1 MDIFKL
7 IRLFKTQKGR
17 SPTPGELDQLKV
29 ISQQQEMNKN
39 VIQFPRKNKAK
50 IDAEPNMLQR
60 ELMEVSD
67 DVSPGYA
74 SGDTK
79 YNAQILAD
87 GLAEKRYNVEIDD
100 LDQYEQMALY
110 DEAYKYLTQLR
121 KNFKQPEFPPKA
133 VMDNLDA
140 EGLANIMRKKGIDME
155 VGTASK
161 TTKKKPTVDPELQ
174 AMDDQNE
181 MFKDFST
188 RNLTGIEAMKEAS
201 SLIGRKGKYKNI
213 SPEDAKKKLDELQ
226 EIINKADAEP
236 DLGTKLK
243 NFDGDP
249 DAMAQGGRAGYGI
262 GNLVKE
268 KIPPEYRLYAK
279 SILPGGESGKVDESY
294 FTEDFKKTL
303 RTQAL
308 EKFKQTGKLKG
319 SVNQFD
325 QVRGFHN
332 RDEKLNKLVGMPST
346 YASLGA
352 YSYEIDPK
360 TLDVKIKDRYDW
372 NPSYGKI
379 DKNRIGFINNEAKEG
394 RDVDL
399 TMMKDFVKNSIK
411 EGRLDKANALEL
423 IGNYFGGKESQGTGF
438 DVDINIPTQEATT
451 ATEGSFAQGG
461 IIGLKEGGPPN
472 PGRRNFMKLMAGV
485 ASLPFV
491 GKFFKGAKVAKT
503 VVPLTNTSTVMPA
516 WFPSLIDKAMDRGIK
531 NKIDADLME
540 IEVPELPG
548 VKIQRHD
555 DGRVFVEGQNE
566 YGRPY
571 AIEYEPP
578 GYTMVDEATG
588 KSVKTKGDFRAI
600 DSVPE
605 ASGPED
611 VPDFFGRELDEVDDI
626 LGSDVR
632 VMEEFATGSKIKNPK
647 RGENIVGQAEVR
659 AENAADEAAEQA
671 AMEADEGFAKGG
683 LAYLIG
689 GE

>member
-1 MDIFKL
+1 MKIFEL
-7 IRLFKTQKGR
+7 IRLFKVKNGR

-29 ISQQQEMNKN
+29 LSQQQEMNKN
-39 VIQFPRKNKAK
+39 VIQFPKKDKLKAQ

-67 DVSPGYA
+67 NVSPSYA

-79 YNAQILAD
+79 YNAQVLAD
-87 GLAEKRYNVEIDD
+87 GLAEKRYNVEFDD
-100 LDQYEQMALY
+100 LDQYEQIALY

-121 KNFKQPEFPPKA
+121 KNFKQPEFPPKE

-161 TTKKKPTVDPELQ
+161 TTKKKPMIDPELQ

-181 MFKDFST
+181 MFKNFST
-188 RNLTGIEAMKEAS
+188 RNLTPIEAMKEAS
-201 SLIGRKGKYKNI
+201 SIIGRKGKYKNI
-213 SPEDAKKKLDELQ
+213 SPEEAKKKLGEL
-226 EIINKADAEP
+226 EGIIKKADAEP

-249 DAMAQGGRAGYGI
+249 DAM
-262 GNLVKE
+262 
-268 KIPPEYRLYAK
+268 
-279 SILPGGESGKVDESY
+279 
-294 FTEDFKKTL
+294 
-303 RTQAL
+303 
-308 EKFKQTGKLKG
+308 
-319 SVNQFD
+319 
-325 QVRGFHN
+325 
-332 RDEKLNKLVGMPST
+332 
-346 YASLGA
+346 
-352 YSYEIDPK
+352 
-360 TLDVKIKDRYDW
+360 
-372 NPSYGKI
+372 
-379 DKNRIGFINNEAKEG
+379 
-394 RDVDL
+394 
-399 TMMKDFVKNSIK
+399 
-411 EGRLDKANALEL
+411 
-423 IGNYFGGKESQGTGF
+423 
-438 DVDINIPTQEATT
+438 
-451 ATEGSFAQGG
+451 AQGG

-491 GKFFKGAKVAKT
+491 GKFFKGTKVAKT
-503 VVPLTNTSTVMPA
+503 VVPLTNTSTVMPS
-516 WFPSLIDKAMDRGIK
+516 WFPKLIDKAMDRGIK
-531 NKIDADLME
+531 NKIDADLTQ
-540 IEVPELPG
+540 IEVPELPN

-578 GYTMVDEATG
+578 GYTMIDERTG
-588 KSVKTKGDFRAI
+588 KAVKTKGDFRAL

-605 ASGPED
+605 AAGPED
-611 VPDFFGRELDEVDDI
+611 VPDFFPRELDEVDDI

-647 RGENIVGQAEVR
+647 RGESAVSQAELR
-659 AENAADEAAEQA
+659 AESAAEEA

-683 LAYLIG
+683 LAYLL
-689 GE
+689 GEE

>member
-39 VIQFPRKNKAK
+39 VIKFPGKDNLKTQ

-87 GLAEKRYNVEIDD
+87 GLAEKRYNVEFDD
-100 LDQYEQMALY
+100 LDQYEQIALY
-110 DEAYKYLTQLR
+110 DESYKYLTQLR
-121 KNFKQPEFPPKA
+121 KNFKQPAFPPKE

-174 AMDDQNE
+174 AMDDQSE
-181 MFKDFST
+181 MFNDFST

-201 SLIGRKGKYKNI
+201 SIIGRKGKYKNI
-213 SPEDAKKKLDELQ
+213 SPEDVKTKLDELQ
-226 EIINKADAEP
+226 KIINKADAEP

-243 NFDGDP
+243 DFDGDP
-249 DAMAQGGRAGYGI
+249 DAMA
-262 GNLVKE
+262 E
-268 KIPPEYRLYAK
+268 
-279 SILPGGESGKVDESY
+279 
-294 FTEDFKKTL
+294 
-303 RTQAL
+303 
-308 EKFKQTGKLKG
+308 
-319 SVNQFD
+319 
-325 QVRGFHN
+325 
-332 RDEKLNKLVGMPST
+332 
-346 YASLGA
+346 
-352 YSYEIDPK
+352 
-360 TLDVKIKDRYDW
+360 
-372 NPSYGKI
+372 
-379 DKNRIGFINNEAKEG
+379 
-394 RDVDL
+394 
-399 TMMKDFVKNSIK
+399 
-411 EGRLDKANALEL
+411 
-423 IGNYFGGKESQGTGF
+423 
-438 DVDINIPTQEATT
+438 
-451 ATEGSFAQGG
+451 GG

-472 PGRRNFMKLMAGV
+472 PGRRNFMKIMAGL
-485 ASLPFV
+485 ASLPVV
-491 GKFFKGAKVAKT
+491 GKLFKGTKVAKT
-503 VVPLTNTSTVMPA
+503 VVPLTNTSTVMPS
-516 WFPSLIDKAMDRGIK
+516 WFPKLIDKAMDRGIK
-531 NKIDADLME
+531 NKIDADLTQ
-540 IEVPELPG
+540 IEVPELPN

-578 GYTMVDEATG
+578 GYTMVDERTG
-588 KSVKTKGDFRAI
+588 KAVKTKGDFRAL

-605 ASGPED
+605 AAGPED
-611 VPDFFGRELDEVDDI
+611 VPDFFPRELDEVDDI

-647 RGENIVGQAEVR
+647 RGENVVGQAEVR
-659 AENAADEAAEQA
+659 AENAADEAAERA

-689 GE
+689 EE

>member
-7 IRLFKTQKGR
+7 IRLFKAQKGR

-29 ISQQQEMNKN
+29 LSQQQEMNKN
-39 VIQFPRKNKAK
+39 VIKFPGKDNLKTQ

-67 DVSPGYA
+67 DVSPSYA

-79 YNAQILAD
+79 YNAQVLAD
-87 GLAEKRYNVEIDD
+87 GLAEKRYNVEFDD
-100 LDQYEQMALY
+100 LDQYEQMGLY

-121 KNFKQPEFPPKA
+121 KNFKQPEFPPKE

-161 TTKKKPTVDPELQ
+161 TTKKKPNIDPELQ
-174 AMDDQNE
+174 KSEDSKNI
-181 MFKDFST
+181 FNDFST
-188 RNLTGIEAMKEAS
+188 RNLTPIEAMEEAS

-213 SPEDAKKKLDELQ
+213 SPEDAKKKLGEL
-226 EIINKADAEP
+226 ESIIKSEKLEP
-236 DLGTKLK
+236 EDVVGDDLGDMLK
-243 NFDGDP
+243 DYDGDP
-249 DAMAQGGRAGYGI
+249 DAMAQGG
-262 GNLVKE
+262 
-268 KIPPEYRLYAK
+268 
-279 SILPGGESGKVDESY
+279 
-294 FTEDFKKTL
+294 
-303 RTQAL
+303 
-308 EKFKQTGKLKG
+308 
-319 SVNQFD
+319 
-325 QVRGFHN
+325 
-332 RDEKLNKLVGMPST
+332 
-346 YASLGA
+346 
-352 YSYEIDPK
+352 
-360 TLDVKIKDRYDW
+360 
-372 NPSYGKI
+372 
-379 DKNRIGFINNEAKEG
+379 
-394 RDVDL
+394 
-399 TMMKDFVKNSIK
+399 
-411 EGRLDKANALEL
+411 
-423 IGNYFGGKESQGTGF
+423 
-438 DVDINIPTQEATT
+438 
-451 ATEGSFAQGG
+451 
-461 IIGLKEGGPPN
+461 IIGLKQGGPPN

-491 GKFFKGAKVAKT
+491 GKFFKGTKVAKT

-531 NKIDADLME
+531 NKIDADLMN

-555 DGRVFVEGQNE
+555 DGRVFVEGQND
-566 YGRPY
+566 YGKPY

-588 KSVKTKGDFRAI
+588 KAVKTKGDFKAI

-605 ASGPED
+605 SGGYPED
-611 VPDFFGRELDEVDDI
+611 VPDFWPEQLDEVDDI

-632 VMEEFATGSKIKNPK
+632 VMEEFATGSKIKNQK
-647 RGENIVGQAEVR
+647 RGENVVGQAEVR

-689 GE
+689 EE

>member
-39 VIQFPRKNKAK
+39 VIKFPGKDNLKTQ

-79 YNAQILAD
+79 YNAQVLAD

-174 AMDDQNE
+174 AMDDQSE
-181 MFKDFST
+181 MFNDFST

-201 SLIGRKGKYKNI
+201 SIIGRKGKYKNI
-213 SPEDAKKKLDELQ
+213 SPEDAKTKLDELQ

-243 NFDGDP
+243 DFDGDP
-249 DAMAQGGRAGYGI
+249 DAMA
-262 GNLVKE
+262 E
-268 KIPPEYRLYAK
+268 
-279 SILPGGESGKVDESY
+279 
-294 FTEDFKKTL
+294 
-303 RTQAL
+303 
-308 EKFKQTGKLKG
+308 
-319 SVNQFD
+319 
-325 QVRGFHN
+325 
-332 RDEKLNKLVGMPST
+332 
-346 YASLGA
+346 
-352 YSYEIDPK
+352 
-360 TLDVKIKDRYDW
+360 
-372 NPSYGKI
+372 
-379 DKNRIGFINNEAKEG
+379 
-394 RDVDL
+394 
-399 TMMKDFVKNSIK
+399 
-411 EGRLDKANALEL
+411 
-423 IGNYFGGKESQGTGF
+423 
-438 DVDINIPTQEATT
+438 
-451 ATEGSFAQGG
+451 GG

-472 PGRRNFMKLMAGV
+472 PGRRNFMKIMAGL
-485 ASLPFV
+485 ASLPVV
-491 GKFFKGAKVAKT
+491 GKLFKGAKVAKT

-531 NKIDADLME
+531 NKIDADLLD

-566 YGRPY
+566 YGKPY

-578 GYTMVDEATG
+578 GYEVIDEATG
-588 KSVKTKGDFRAI
+588 KAVKTKGNFTASEEVPVNMDPDGNVDFDGEI
-600 DSVPE
+600 LES
-605 ASGPED
+605 
-611 VPDFFGRELDEVDDI
+611 VDDI
-626 LGSDVR
+626 LTSDAR
-632 VMEEFATGSKIKNPK
+632 TMEEFATGSKIKNPK
-647 RGENIVGQAEVR
+647 RGEQRVGQAEVR
-659 AENAADEAAEQA
+659 LENEADAYAERMAE
-671 AMEADEGFAKGG
+671 EADEFATGG
-683 LAYLIG
+683 LAKLL

>member
-7 IRLFKTQKGR
+7 IRLFKAQKGR

-39 VIQFPRKNKAK
+39 VIKFPGKDNVKAQ

-121 KNFKQPEFPPKA
+121 KNFKQPEFPPKE

-161 TTKKKPTVDPELQ
+161 TTKKKPNIDPELQ
-174 AMDDQNE
+174 KSEDSKNI
-181 MFKDFST
+181 FNDFST
-188 RNLTGIEAMKEAS
+188 RNLTPIEAMEEAS

-213 SPEDAKKKLDELQ
+213 SPEDAKKKLGEL
-226 EIINKADAEP
+226 ESIIKSEKLDPEDVVGD
-236 DLGTKLK
+236 DLGDKLK
-243 NFDGDP
+243 NYDGDP
-249 DAMAQGGRAGYGI
+249 
-262 GNLVKE
+262 
-268 KIPPEYRLYAK
+268 
-279 SILPGGESGKVDESY
+279 
-294 FTEDFKKTL
+294 ED
-303 RTQAL
+303 
-308 EKFKQTGKLKG
+308 
-319 SVNQFD
+319 
-325 QVRGFHN
+325 
-332 RDEKLNKLVGMPST
+332 M
-346 YASLGA
+346 
-352 YSYEIDPK
+352 
-360 TLDVKIKDRYDW
+360 
-372 NPSYGKI
+372 
-379 DKNRIGFINNEAKEG
+379 
-394 RDVDL
+394 
-399 TMMKDFVKNSIK
+399 
-411 EGRLDKANALEL
+411 
-423 IGNYFGGKESQGTGF
+423 
-438 DVDINIPTQEATT
+438 
-451 ATEGSFAQGG
+451 AQGG
-461 IIGLKEGGPPN
+461 IIGLKQGGPPN
-472 PGRRNFMKLMAGV
+472 PGRRNFMKIMAGLAAIPV
-485 ASLPFV
+485 F

-503 VVPLTNTSTVMPA
+503 VVPLTNTTTVMPA
-516 WFPSLIDKAMDRGIK
+516 WFPSLIDKALDRGIK
-531 NKIDADLME
+531 NKIDADLMD

-555 DGRVFVEGQNE
+555 DGRVLVEGQNE

-588 KSVKTKGDFRAI
+588 KSVKTKGDFRAT

-605 ASGPED
+605 MSGPED
-611 VPDFFGRELDEVDDI
+611 VPDFFPEQLDEVDDI

-647 RGENIVGQAEVR
+647 RGEQVVGQAEVR
-659 AENAADEAAEQA
+659 AENAADEAAERA

-689 GE
+689 EE

>member
-39 VIQFPRKNKAK
+39 VIKFPGKDNLKTQ

-87 GLAEKRYNVEIDD
+87 GLAEKRFNVEFDD
-100 LDQYEQMALY
+100 LNQYEQMGLY
-110 DEAYKYLTQLR
+110 DESYQYLTQLR

-161 TTKKKPTVDPELQ
+161 TTKKKPNIDPELQ
-174 AMDDQNE
+174 KSEDSKNI
-181 MFKDFST
+181 FNDFST
-188 RNLTGIEAMKEAS
+188 RNLTPIEAMEEAS

-213 SPEDAKKKLDELQ
+213 SSEEAKKKLGEL
-226 EIINKADAEP
+226 ESIIRSEKLEP
-236 DLGTKLK
+236 EDVVGDDLGDMLK
-243 NFDGDP
+243 DYDGDP
-249 DAMAQGGRAGYGI
+249 DAM
-262 GNLVKE
+262 
-268 KIPPEYRLYAK
+268 
-279 SILPGGESGKVDESY
+279 
-294 FTEDFKKTL
+294 
-303 RTQAL
+303 
-308 EKFKQTGKLKG
+308 
-319 SVNQFD
+319 
-325 QVRGFHN
+325 
-332 RDEKLNKLVGMPST
+332 
-346 YASLGA
+346 
-352 YSYEIDPK
+352 
-360 TLDVKIKDRYDW
+360 
-372 NPSYGKI
+372 
-379 DKNRIGFINNEAKEG
+379 
-394 RDVDL
+394 
-399 TMMKDFVKNSIK
+399 
-411 EGRLDKANALEL
+411 
-423 IGNYFGGKESQGTGF
+423 
-438 DVDINIPTQEATT
+438 
-451 ATEGSFAQGG
+451 AQGG

-472 PGRRNFMKLMAGV
+472 PGRRNFMKIMAGL
-485 ASLPFV
+485 ATLPVF

-516 WFPSLIDKAMDRGIK
+516 WFPSLIDKALDRGIK
-531 NKIDADLME
+531 NKIDADLLD

-548 VKIQRHD
+548 VKIQKHD
-555 DGRVFVEGQNE
+555 DGRVFVEGKNE

-588 KSVKTKGDFRAI
+588 KSVKTKGDFRAT

-605 ASGPED
+605 MSSPED
-611 VPDFFGRELDEVDDI
+611 VPDFFPEQLDEVDDI

-647 RGENIVGQAEVR
+647 RGEQVVGQAEVR
-659 AENAADEAAEQA
+659 AESAADDAAERA
-671 AMEADEGFAKGG
+671 AIDAEDFATGG
-683 LAYLIG
+683 IAGQLL
-689 GE
+689 

>member
-29 ISQQQEMNKN
+29 LSQQQEMNKN
-39 VIQFPRKNKAK
+39 VIQFPKKDKLKAQ

-67 DVSPGYA
+67 DVSPSYA

-87 GLAEKRYNVEIDD
+87 GLAEKRFNVEFDD
-100 LDQYEQMALY
+100 LNQYEQMNLY
-110 DEAYKYLTQLR
+110 DESYQYLTQLR
-121 KNFKQPEFPPKA
+121 KNFKQPEFPPKE

-161 TTKKKPTVDPELQ
+161 TTKKKPMIDP
-174 AMDDQNE
+174 
-181 MFKDFST
+181 K
-188 RNLTGIEAMKEAS
+188 LTEEENI
-201 SLIGRKGKYKNI
+201 KNI
-213 SPEDAKKKLDELQ
+213 MAENKASAKRLQ
-226 EIINKADAEP
+226 EKMNKEK
-236 DLGTKLK
+236 DLGDKLK
-243 NFDGDP
+243 DYDGDP
-249 DAMAQGGRAGYGI
+249 DAM
-262 GNLVKE
+262 
-268 KIPPEYRLYAK
+268 
-279 SILPGGESGKVDESY
+279 
-294 FTEDFKKTL
+294 
-303 RTQAL
+303 
-308 EKFKQTGKLKG
+308 
-319 SVNQFD
+319 
-325 QVRGFHN
+325 
-332 RDEKLNKLVGMPST
+332 
-346 YASLGA
+346 
-352 YSYEIDPK
+352 
-360 TLDVKIKDRYDW
+360 
-372 NPSYGKI
+372 
-379 DKNRIGFINNEAKEG
+379 
-394 RDVDL
+394 
-399 TMMKDFVKNSIK
+399 
-411 EGRLDKANALEL
+411 
-423 IGNYFGGKESQGTGF
+423 
-438 DVDINIPTQEATT
+438 
-451 ATEGSFAQGG
+451 AQGG

-472 PGRRNFMKLMAGV
+472 PGRRNFMKIMAGI

-491 GKFFKGAKVAKT
+491 GKFFKGTKVAKT

-531 NKIDADLME
+531 NKIDADLLD

-548 VKIQRHD
+548 VKIQKHD
-555 DGRVFVEGQNE
+555 DGRVFVEGKNE

-588 KSVKTKGDFRAI
+588 KSVKTKGDFRAT

-605 ASGPED
+605 MSSPED
-611 VPDFFGRELDEVDDI
+611 VPDFFPEQLDEVDDI

-647 RGENIVGQAEVR
+647 KGENVVGQAEVR
-659 AENAADEAAEQA
+659 AENAADEAAERA
-671 AMEADEGFAKGG
+671 AMEAEDFATGG
-683 LAYLIG
+683 LAKLL

>member
-39 VIQFPRKNKAK
+39 VIQFPGKVKAQ

-79 YNAQILAD
+79 YNAQVLAD
-87 GLAEKRYNVEIDD
+87 GLAEKRYNVEFDD
-100 LDQYEQMALY
+100 LDQYEQIALY
-110 DEAYKYLTQLR
+110 DESYKYLTQLR

-174 AMDDQNE
+174 AMDDQSE
-181 MFKDFST
+181 MFNDFST

-201 SLIGRKGKYKNI
+201 SIIGRKGKYKNI
-213 SPEDAKKKLDELQ
+213 SPEDAKTKLDELQ

-243 NFDGDP
+243 DYDGDP
-249 DAMAQGGRAGYGI
+249 DAMA
-262 GNLVKE
+262 E
-268 KIPPEYRLYAK
+268 
-279 SILPGGESGKVDESY
+279 
-294 FTEDFKKTL
+294 
-303 RTQAL
+303 
-308 EKFKQTGKLKG
+308 
-319 SVNQFD
+319 
-325 QVRGFHN
+325 
-332 RDEKLNKLVGMPST
+332 
-346 YASLGA
+346 
-352 YSYEIDPK
+352 
-360 TLDVKIKDRYDW
+360 
-372 NPSYGKI
+372 
-379 DKNRIGFINNEAKEG
+379 
-394 RDVDL
+394 
-399 TMMKDFVKNSIK
+399 
-411 EGRLDKANALEL
+411 
-423 IGNYFGGKESQGTGF
+423 
-438 DVDINIPTQEATT
+438 
-451 ATEGSFAQGG
+451 GG
-461 IIGLKEGGPPN
+461 IIGLKQGGPPN
-472 PGRRNFMKLMAGV
+472 PGRRNFMKIMAGL
-485 ASLPFV
+485 ASLPVV
-491 GKFFKGAKVAKT
+491 GKLFKGAKVAKT

-531 NKIDADLME
+531 NKIDADLLD

-578 GYTMVDEATG
+578 GYTMVDERTG
-588 KSVKTKGDFRAI
+588 KAVKTKGDFRAL

-605 ASGPED
+605 AAGPED
-611 VPDFFGRELDEVDDI
+611 VPDFFPRELDEVDDI

-647 RGENIVGQAEVR
+647 RGENVVGQAEVR
-659 AENAADEAAEQA
+659 LENAADEAAERMA
-671 AMEADEGFAKGG
+671 EEADDFATGG
-683 LAYLIG
+683 LAKLL

>member
-29 ISQQQEMNKN
+29 LSQQQEMNKN
-39 VIQFPRKNKAK
+39 VIQFPGKNKAK

-79 YNAQILAD
+79 YNAQVLAD
-87 GLAEKRYNVEIDD
+87 GLAEKRYNVEFDD
-100 LDQYEQMALY
+100 LDQYEQIALY
-110 DEAYKYLTQLR
+110 DESYKYLTQLR

-174 AMDDQNE
+174 AMDDQSE
-181 MFKDFST
+181 MFNDFST

-201 SLIGRKGKYKNI
+201 SIIGRKGKYKNI
-213 SPEDAKKKLDELQ
+213 SPEDAKTKLDELQ

-243 NFDGDP
+243 DYDGDP
-249 DAMAQGGRAGYGI
+249 DAMA
-262 GNLVKE
+262 E
-268 KIPPEYRLYAK
+268 
-279 SILPGGESGKVDESY
+279 
-294 FTEDFKKTL
+294 
-303 RTQAL
+303 
-308 EKFKQTGKLKG
+308 
-319 SVNQFD
+319 
-325 QVRGFHN
+325 
-332 RDEKLNKLVGMPST
+332 
-346 YASLGA
+346 
-352 YSYEIDPK
+352 
-360 TLDVKIKDRYDW
+360 
-372 NPSYGKI
+372 
-379 DKNRIGFINNEAKEG
+379 
-394 RDVDL
+394 
-399 TMMKDFVKNSIK
+399 
-411 EGRLDKANALEL
+411 
-423 IGNYFGGKESQGTGF
+423 
-438 DVDINIPTQEATT
+438 
-451 ATEGSFAQGG
+451 GG
-461 IIGLKEGGPPN
+461 IIGLKQGGPPN
-472 PGRRNFMKLMAGV
+472 PGRRNFMKIMAGL
-485 ASLPFV
+485 ASLPVV
-491 GKFFKGAKVAKT
+491 GKLFKGAKVAKT

-531 NKIDADLME
+531 NKIDADLLD

-578 GYTMVDEATG
+578 GYTMVDERTG
-588 KSVKTKGDFRAI
+588 KAVKTKGDFRAL

-605 ASGPED
+605 AAGPED
-611 VPDFFGRELDEVDDI
+611 VPDFFPRELDEVDDI

-647 RGENIVGQAEVR
+647 RGENVVGQAEVR
-659 AENAADEAAEQA
+659 AENA
-671 AMEADEGFAKGG
+671 ADEGFAKGG

-689 GE
+689 EE